1 MYIPLCLKPCA
12 SALPPTP
19 AFLFTSSAFAYVIE
33 NGLRLQY
40 PFPAIVP
47 FLLLPLSYNCFTAF
61 AIALFAFF
69 NTLPFCLCL
78 LCYA

>member
-1 MYIPLCLKPCA
+1 MYILLCLKPCA
-12 SALPPTP
+12 SALLLTP
-19 AFLFTSSAFAYVIE
+19 AFLFISFAFAYVIK
-33 NGLRLQY
+33 NGLLLQC
-40 PFPAIVP
+40 PFPAIAP

-61 AIALFAFF
+61 AIALFVFF